1 VEHTS
6 YSTRDRPLARSP
18 RRPPPVHSS
27 PVRLPLSARLI
38 DRIRSPGASQQ
49 PPNET
54 AIAADLEAD
63 ETSRSEVQPPQRQE
77 IPNTPMSPSVKP
89 SSTQSGASPSHKK
102 KELEK
107 KERAGMYENTSDE
120 YEEDGWDDKTDTS
133 IGISDGENEV
143 PGKPIKHVGEPAPY
157 RMARN
162 GINRLTVKGHMC
174 VEKPTYWDTKASILY
189 DKWRTTSSIW
199 VWFNGFLM
207 HMARE
212 ASKVPF
218 DQRSHAQRWTV
229 LNATRAG
236 PLPLNNA
243 RAEPDV
249 ERIAAANAFP
259 ETVRKDDNG
268 RYNVMDITAWLLIK
282 MSEPKEAMIIDW
294 FWWEV
299 CQIFS
304 EQGVFSDMMKEMGL
318 REVNDYMPMR
328 FLINGEPKTRDV
340 VKHFVYNGVR
350 VSDVNLHLREFAA
363 AYLKANSLPMMPEWA
378 IILRSRPYMPRLSVT
393 KCQKYG
399 PMAEL
404 ASMSTYATPNAGE
417 SSRNERNP
425 SSR

>member
-1 VEHTS
+1 
-6 YSTRDRPLARSP
+6 
-18 RRPPPVHSS
+18 
-27 PVRLPLSARLI
+27 
-38 DRIRSPGASQQ
+38 
-49 PPNET
+49 
-54 AIAADLEAD
+54 
-63 ETSRSEVQPPQRQE
+63 
-77 IPNTPMSPSVKP
+77 
-89 SSTQSGASPSHKK
+89 
-102 KELEK
+102 
-107 KERAGMYENTSDE
+107 
-120 YEEDGWDDKTDTS
+120 
-133 IGISDGENEV
+133 
-143 PGKPIKHVGEPAPY
+143 
-157 RMARN
+157 MARN
-162 GINRLTVKGHMC
+162 GINRLTVKGHTC

-199 VWFNGFLM
+199 VWFNGFPM

-218 DQRSHAQRWTV
+218 NQRLHTQQWTV

-236 PLPLNNA
+236 LLPLNDA

-249 ERIAAANAFP
+249 ERIATANAFP
-259 ETVRKDDNG
+259 ETVRKDNNG

-282 MSEPKEAMIIDW
+282 MSEPEEAMIINW

-304 EQGVFSDMMKEMGL
+304 EQGVFGDTMKEMGL
-318 REVNDYMPMR
+318 REVNDYVPMR

-363 AYLKANSLPMMPEWA
+363 AYLKANSPLMMPEWA
-378 IILRSRPYMPRLSVT
+378 IIPHSRPYVPRLSIT
-393 KCQKYG
+393 KHRKYG

-404 ASMSTYATPNAGE
+404 TSMSTYATPNAGE
-417 SSRNERNP
+417 SSRNKRNP